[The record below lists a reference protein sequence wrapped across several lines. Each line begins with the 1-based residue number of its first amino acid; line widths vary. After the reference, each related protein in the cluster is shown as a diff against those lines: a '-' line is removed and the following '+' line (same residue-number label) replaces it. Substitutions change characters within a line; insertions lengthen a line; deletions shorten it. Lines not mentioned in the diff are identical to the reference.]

1 MYRDV
6 RVPRVQDAYERPP
19 AALILGSTV
28 GAKDKK
34 NTVGRFWHEVMTKKP
49 EFIYPEWEA
58 PANVRA
64 LTTTRI
70 GGYSKLPFDS
80 FNFSLKSG
88 DDVEVVKRNR
98 ALLVESAGLPSEPV
112 WLHQVHGNQ
121 VVDAVTSEPYTEADG
136 GFAQRAG
143 VVCVVLTA
151 DCCPVFLCDRR
162 GSRVAVLHAGW
173 RGLARGVIEEGVRQ
187 MGVPGSE
194 LMAWLGPA
202 IGPTAFEV
210 GDDVYGAFHER
221 GADVATAFVK
231 KPDGKWLADIYLLAT
246 QRLKTVGVE
255 NVSGN
260 SFCTV
265 GDRDKFFSYRRDG
278 KCGHMASVIWLD
290 RDAAV

>member
-1 MYRDV
+1 M
-6 RVPRVQDAYERPP
+6 AER
-19 AALILGSTV
+19 
-28 GAKDKK
+28 
-34 NTVGRFWHEVMTKKP
+34 P

-70 GGYSKLPFDS
+70 GGYSKPPFDS

-88 DDVEVVKRNR
+88 DDVEVVKRNHT
-98 ALLVESAGLPSEPV
+98 LLVESAGLPSEPA

-121 VVDAVTSEPYTEADG
+121 VVDAAVSEPYTEADG

-143 VVCVVLTA
+143 FVCVVLTA

-187 MGVPGSE
+187 LGVPGTE

-210 GDDVYGAFHER
+210 GDDVYGAFREQ

-231 KPDGKWLADIYLLAT
+231 KPNGKWLAVIYLLAT
-246 QRLKTVGVE
+246 QRLNAVGVD
-255 NVSGN
+255 NVVAN
-260 SFCTV
+260 NFCTV
-265 GDRDKFFSYRRDG
+265 SSRDRFFSYRRDG

-290 RDAAV
+290 RDAAI